1 MSTKEQHTAIIR
13 YTNIYFLGIGGIGMS
28 ALARY
33 FNAMGKLVA
42 GYDKTKTDL
51 TQTLEDLNI
60 EIHYQ
65 DSVANIPKAYFNHH
79 NTLVVYTPALPK
91 DSRELAYFRNNGFD
105 VLKRSEV
112 LGLIT
117 EKTFSLAVAGTH
129 GKTTTTSILGH
140 LLRFCDVKL
149 TAFLGG
155 ISENYNSNLILNGN
169 EVSVI
174 EADEFDRSFLTLSPD
189 IACITSM
196 DADHLDIY
204 GSKEA
209 LHESFADFTKQLKS
223 EGVLFV
229 KNGLPIKGL
238 TYGVEDDSDFSAQ
251 NVRIEN
257 GSYQFDLKTPEASY
271 TNFSFSLPGRHN
283 LSNATVALAMAL
295 KQGCDL
301 EDLKKALANFKGVQR
316 RFSYQIKT
324 EDLVFIDDY
333 AHHPEEINAVYQA
346 VTEMYPNEN
355 VTVVF
360 QPHLFS
366 RTKDFGEEFA
376 QSLSKFHSVLLLDI
390 YPARELPI
398 EGISSNWLME
408 MIKNPN
414 KKVINK
420 SDVLEEIKASKNK
433 VVLTIG
439 AGDIGELVKPIKKG
453 LLDEN

>member
-1 MSTKEQHTAIIR
+1 MSTTTSHTANIR

-33 FNAMGKLVA
+33 FKAMGKMVA

-51 TQTLEDLNI
+51 TQTLEDLDI
-60 EIHYQ
+60 EIHYT
-65 DSVANIPKAYFNHH
+65 DSVANIPKNYFNHH

-91 DSRELAYFRNNGFD
+91 DSRELAYFKNNGFD

-117 EKTFSLAVAGTH
+117 KNTFSLAVAGTH

-140 LLRFCDVKL
+140 LLRFCEVKL

-155 ISENYNSNLILNGN
+155 ISENYNSNLILNGD

-209 LHESFADFTKQLKS
+209 LHESFNDFAKKLKP
-223 EGVLFV
+223 EGVFFV
-229 KNGLPIKGL
+229 KNGLPIDGL
-238 TYGVEDDSDFSAQ
+238 TYGVEDNSDYTAQ
-251 NVRIEN
+251 NVTIKQ
-257 GSYQFDLKTPEASY
+257 GSYHFDLKTPQETYAGF
-271 TNFSFSLPGRHN
+271 TFSLPGRHN

-295 KQGCDL
+295 KQGCNP
-301 EDLKKALANFKGVQR
+301 EDLKKALAEFKGVQR

-324 EDLVFIDDY
+324 DDLVYIDDY
-333 AHHPEEINAVYQA
+333 AHHPEEINAIHQA
-346 VTEMYPNEN
+346 VREMYPDTS

-366 RTKDFGEEFA
+366 RTKDFGQEFA
-376 QSLSKFHSVLLLDI
+376 DSLSKFDDILLLDI
-390 YPARELPI
+390 YPAREMPI
-398 EGISSNWLME
+398 EGIDSNWLLE

-420 SDVLEEIKASKNK
+420 SDLIEEIKATKNK
-433 VVLTIG
+433 VILSLG
-439 AGDIGELVKPIKKG
+439 AGDIGEQVKQIKKG
-453 LLDEN
+453 LLNEN

>member
-13 YTNIYFLGIGGIGMS
+13 YSNIYFLGIGGIGMS

-33 FNAMGKLVA
+33 FKAMGKLVA

-51 TQTLEDLNI
+51 TQTLEDLKI

-140 LLRFCDVKL
+140 LLRFCEVKL

-189 IACITSM
+189 IACVTSM

-209 LHESFADFTKQLKS
+209 LHESFLDFSKKLKS
-223 EGVLFV
+223 GGTLFV

-238 TYGVEDDSDFSAQ
+238 TYGIEDDSDFSAQ

-257 GSYQFDLKTPEASY
+257 GSYQFDLKTPEETY

-295 KQGCDL
+295 KQGCDP
-301 EDLKKALANFKGVQR
+301 EDLKKALVSFKGVQR

-346 VTEMYPNEN
+346 LTEMYPNEN

-420 SDVLEEIKASKNK
+420 EQVLEDIKASKNK